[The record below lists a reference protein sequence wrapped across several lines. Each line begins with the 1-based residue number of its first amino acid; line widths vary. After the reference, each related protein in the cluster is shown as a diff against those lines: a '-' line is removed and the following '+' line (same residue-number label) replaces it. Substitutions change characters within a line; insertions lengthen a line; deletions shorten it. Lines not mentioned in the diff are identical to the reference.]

1 MIHSCGRVQEL
12 FPDLIE
18 VGLDVFNPF
27 QADVMDPYEIKR
39 QYGRALSFYGGL
51 SVQQLLPHGTPAQV
65 RDEARRLM
73 DEVGRGGGFIIGPTH
88 DLPGDI
94 PLENMLALIEAVQDG

>member
-1 MIHSCGRVQEL
+1 
-12 FPDLIE
+12 
-18 VGLDVFNPF
+18 
-27 QADVMDPYEIKR
+27 
-39 QYGRALSFYGGL
+39 
-51 SVQQLLPHGTPAQV
+51 
-65 RDEARRLM
+65 M